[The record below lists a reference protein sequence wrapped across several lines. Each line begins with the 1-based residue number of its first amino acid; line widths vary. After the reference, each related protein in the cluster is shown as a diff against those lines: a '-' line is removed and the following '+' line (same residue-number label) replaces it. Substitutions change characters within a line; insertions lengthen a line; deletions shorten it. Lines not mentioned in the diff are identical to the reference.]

1 MEKTTYLIVGGGMT
15 GAEAAKAIRE
25 RDGGAAVTLV
35 GGEPHA
41 PYKRPPLSKKLWSG
55 GEESSIWKGTEELG
69 IDLRLGRRIVS
80 LDLAASRA
88 VDDDGAEYAF
98 EKVLLATGGRPRRL
112 GGNDREVIYFRTLDD
127 YRALRGI
134 AGEGKRVVVIG
145 GGFIGTEIAAALTTN
160 GCAVTMIVPEQWLN
174 ARLFPAGLGGF
185 VTDYYRER
193 GVEVLTGETVGSVDG
208 TSVTTGSGRTLEADA
223 VVAGLG
229 IVPDTELAEAAG
241 LPVENGIVV
250 DEYGRAD
257 GRDDVFAAGDVANF
271 PSPVL
276 GGVFRVEHEDHANTH
291 GKVVGSNMAGAGVV
305 YDHLPLFY
313 SDLFDLGYEAV
324 GEVDSRLATVETWEE
339 PNRKGT
345 IAYVDDERRPRGFLL
360 WDTWGKVDAAR
371 ELIRAAQPVGEQVV
385 V

>member
-41 PYKRPPLSKKLWSG
+41 PYKRPPLTKKLWSG

-185 VTDYYRER
+185 VTEYYRER

-229 IVPDTELAEAAG
+229 IVPDTELAESAG

-345 IAYVDDERRPRGFLL
+345 IVYVDDERRPRGFLL

>member
-1 MEKTTYLIVGGGMT
+1 
-15 GAEAAKAIRE
+15 
-25 RDGGAAVTLV
+25 
-35 GGEPHA
+35 
-41 PYKRPPLSKKLWSG
+41 
-55 GEESSIWKGTEELG
+55 
-69 IDLRLGRRIVS
+69 
-80 LDLAASRA
+80 
-88 VDDDGAEYAF
+88 
-98 EKVLLATGGRPRRL
+98 VLLATGGRPRRL

-127 YRALRGI
+127 YRALRAI

-345 IAYVDDERRPRGFLL
+345 IVYVDDERRPRGFLL